1 MLEMNESK
9 KNRKNTSMNDKLM
22 LGVGQAH
29 ELEMGFQRH
38 DWDNALIKQLS
49 EGGNLGKVR
58 EFLLGRAEFKQI
70 EHIVDLDA
78 DPFVPNGWA
87 VEEHRK
93 GGQWKWNPASLVL
106 YLSKKQQGGKVICGT
121 NLRKELAKKRVLN
134 ANLLDYLIK
143 SENQHLIPES
153 WKKDENEN
161 TRYIFFWGTIY
172 RGSNGY
178 PYVRFLYWYGGG
190 WVSNYYWLS
199 VDWYGCNP
207 ALSLA
212 S

>member
-1 MLEMNESK
+1 
-9 KNRKNTSMNDKLM
+9 MNDTLM
-22 LGVGQAH
+22 LDVSQAH
-29 ELEMGFQRH
+29 ELKMGFRRH
-38 DWDNALIKQLS
+38 DWTNTLIKQLS
-49 EGGNLGKVR
+49 EGENLGMVR
-58 EFLLGRAEFKQI
+58 EFLLGRAEFKRI

-93 GGQWKWNPASLVL
+93 GGQWKWNPTSLVL

-143 SENQHLIPES
+143 SENQYLIPES

-172 RGSNGY
+172 RGSSGSL
-178 PYVRFLYWYGGG
+178 YVRDLFWYGGG
-190 WVSNYYWLS
+190 WVSSYRWLGD
-199 VDWYGCNP
+199 DWDGDDP